1 MRRVLVANRGA
12 IAARIVRACE
22 ALELES
28 VCVYSAADQAA
39 PYLARATATYPLTGL
54 AAAESYLDATQLLEV
69 LARSGADAVHPG
81 YGFLSEDADFA
92 RAVGDAGAHFIGPA
106 PELIR
111 QLGDKAQARDTLA
124 AAGLPVFPASAPV
137 TDRAEAVTA
146 AQAVGFPV
154 LLKPV
159 AGGGGIGM
167 ASAEDASAV
176 AAAFDRCQR
185 LAQAAFGDGRLL
197 VERLVRGGRHIELQ
211 LVGDRFGTVRVLHE
225 RDCSVQRRHQKLLEQ
240 TPAPAVPRAEID
252 ALAGRAA
259 QAFADL
265 GYHSLGTLETLWHP
279 EQGFGVLEVNTRIQ
293 VEHAVTEAVTD
304 IDLVALQLR
313 LAAGEHL
320 ATLLP
325 EVPPIRGHAI
335 EARLYAE
342 DWRAGYAATG
352 VLRTFALPAMRHVRV
367 ETGYA
372 PGQPVTPYYDP
383 LLAKIIAW
391 GPDRALALGRLGVA
405 LQAVSVRGVETNRD
419 LLLGLLQHPDV
430 RAGTVTTDRS
440 VMALLQPA

>member
-1 MRRVLVANRGA
+1 MRRVLIANRGA
-12 IAARIVRACE
+12 IAARVVRACQ
-22 ALELES
+22 AVGLES
-28 VCVYSAADQAA
+28 VCVYSAADRDA
-39 PYLARATATYPLTGL
+39 PYLAQATATHALTGL
-54 AAAESYLDATQLLEV
+54 TAADSYLDQGQLLEA

-92 RAVGDAGAHFIGPA
+92 RAVGDAGAQFVGPA
-106 PELIR
+106 PELIS
-111 QLGDKAQARDTLA
+111 QLGDKARARETLA
-124 AAGLPVFPASAPV
+124 AAGLPVFPASPPV
-137 TDRAEAVTA
+137 ADSREAVAA
-146 AQAVGFPV
+146 AQAVGYPV

-167 ASAEDASAV
+167 AAADDAEAV
-176 AAAFDRCQR
+176 SAAFDRCQR
-185 LAQAAFGDGRLL
+185 LAQAAFGDGRLF

-211 LVGDRFGTVRVLHE
+211 LVGDRLGTVRVLHE

-240 TPAPAVPRAEID
+240 TPAPGVPRAAIE
-252 ALAGRAA
+252 ALAA
-259 QAFADL
+259 QATRAFADL

-293 VEHAVTEAVTD
+293 VEHAVTEAVTGV
-304 IDLVALQLR
+304 DLVALQLR
-313 LAAGEHL
+313 LAAGERL

-342 DWRAGYAATG
+342 DWRAGHAATG
-352 VLRTFALPAMRHVRV
+352 TLRTFELPAMRHVRV
-367 ETGYA
+367 ESGYGA
-372 PGQPVTPYYDP
+372 GQPVTPYYDP

-405 LQAVSVRGVETNRD
+405 LRAVSVRGVETNRE
-419 LLLGLLQHPDV
+419 LLLGLLQHPEV

-440 VMALLQPA
+440 VTELRNSV